1 MKPVVRIL
9 IADDHSIVREGLESL
24 LKNEPMFEVVGT
36 ARDGQEAVRLTGELQ
51 PDVLILDIGM
61 PEMNGIEATQQVSRD
76 FPNVKIL
83 GLSMHSDPVHIER
96 MLQNGAVGYLPKDC
110 AAEELVTA
118 IRTVFSGGTYIGRT
132 LSDTL
137 LRRIIGGATEARPGR
152 IERLSVRERQVLQ
165 LLADGHS
172 AKESA
177 ERLGISAKTIEV
189 HRKNIRQKLGIS
201 SIAELTKYAIRMG
214 LTDS

>member
-1 MKPVVRIL
+1 
-9 IADDHSIVREGLESL
+9 
-24 LKNEPMFEVVGT
+24 
-36 ARDGQEAVRLTGELQ
+36 
-51 PDVLILDIGM
+51 
-61 PEMNGIEATQQVSRD
+61 
-76 FPNVKIL
+76 
-83 GLSMHSDPVHIER
+83 

-152 IERLSVRERQVLQ
+152 IERLSARERQVLQ